1 MEDVRVNY
9 RNSVS
14 YNNFSAPAS
23 RGLHGHNDH
32 DMISRLVMM
41 GGIAATAANADVLMI
56 QVVTL
61 TFIIDA
67 SDMSTVMTPV
77 LDGVVCVTVDAT
89 PSNYDADECLLTH

>member
-14 YNNFSAPAS
+14 YNNSPAPAS
-23 RGLHGHNDH
+23 RGLYGHNDH
-32 DMISRLVMM
+32 DMISRLVM

-89 PSNYDADECLLTH
+89 PSNSDADEYLLTH